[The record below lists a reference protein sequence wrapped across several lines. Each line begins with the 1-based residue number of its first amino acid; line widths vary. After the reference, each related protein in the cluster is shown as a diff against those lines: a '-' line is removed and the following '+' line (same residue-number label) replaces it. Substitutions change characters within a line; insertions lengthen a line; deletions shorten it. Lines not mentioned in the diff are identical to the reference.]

1 MILLSDTV
9 DKLHLVGPANEQ
21 ALNHLGIKTIRDLLY
36 HFPRDWQDLS
46 EIKTITET
54 RPGEKI
60 SIKAQVKQIATK
72 RFRYGRMT
80 VTEALLEDSSGNIVA
95 VWFNQPFVKNSV
107 IAGREYYFHGK
118 GQIYGKN
125 LQLSNPAFEL
135 VKPDT
140 IHTAGLI
147 PAYELTAG
155 ITQKQIRYWLSQALE
170 SVSQISDYLP
180 ANLKSKH
187 KFLSLPEAIKTLHFP
202 SDETTLKEARR
213 RLAFDE
219 LFLLQLAFQ
228 SQKKKLA
235 TLESPIIAF
244 DESLIRNFVK
254 SLPFELTPSQRL
266 AAWEILQNLSQNHP
280 MNRLLE
286 GEVGSGKTV
295 VAGLAMLATARAGQQ
310 SVLLAPTEILAW
322 QHYQTLEKLFK
333 KQMDIALLTRSHKV
347 GTLTDIGRGET
358 KVIIGTHALL
368 QEHVKFDKIGLVV
381 VDEQHRFGV
390 AQRAR
395 LVRGQN
401 ADDTPLV
408 PHLLSMTATPIPR
421 TLSLAFYGDL
431 DISMLQELPRGR
443 KKIITKLVRP
453 DGRDIAY
460 KFVKQELKKGF
471 QAYVVV
477 PLVEESDKLGAKS
490 VTTEVE
496 NLKKIFPEFSIGF
509 LHGRMSGEEKKSVM
523 QGFKDKNLQILVSTT
538 VIEVG
543 VDVPNATIMII
554 ENAER

>member
-1 MILLSDTV
+1 
-9 DKLHLVGPANEQ
+9 
-21 ALNHLGIKTIRDLLY
+21 
-36 HFPRDWQDLS
+36 
-46 EIKTITET
+46 
-54 RPGEKI
+54 
-60 SIKAQVKQIATK
+60 
-72 RFRYGRMT
+72 
-80 VTEALLEDSSGNIVA
+80 
-95 VWFNQPFVKNSV
+95 
-107 IAGREYYFHGK
+107 
-118 GQIYGKN
+118 
-125 LQLSNPAFEL
+125 
-135 VKPDT
+135 
-140 IHTAGLI
+140 
-147 PAYELTAG
+147 
-155 ITQKQIRYWLSQALE
+155 
-170 SVSQISDYLP
+170 
-180 ANLKSKH
+180 
-187 KFLSLPEAIKTLHFP
+187 
-202 SDETTLKEARR
+202 
-213 RLAFDE
+213 
-219 LFLLQLAFQ
+219 
-228 SQKKKLA
+228 
-235 TLESPIIAF
+235 
-244 DESLIRNFVK
+244 
-254 SLPFELTPSQRL
+254 
-266 AAWEILQNLSQNHP
+266 
-280 MNRLLE
+280 
-286 GEVGSGKTV
+286 
-295 VAGLAMLATARAGQQ
+295 
-310 SVLLAPTEILAW
+310 
-322 QHYQTLEKLFK
+322 
-333 KQMDIALLTRSHKV
+333 MDIALLTRSHKV

-554 ENAER
+554 ENAERFGLAQLHQLRGRVGRSDIQSYCLLFAEYGTATTRERLAAVVKSTNGFELAERDLEQRGPGELMGTEQSGYIPFKIAKLSDRALISLAKTEAEKLLETEPKLASYPLLKDKISALAKDAHLE